1 MARSRKKTI
10 TFVGRFWQGWKRV
23 AKRVGQFQARI
34 VMAIFYFTIFTPFA
48 LAIRWGRDPLV
59 IKPGACGGWQP
70 VSPPEGSS
78 LDQARKQF

>member
-1 MARSRKKTI
+1 MARKQQPAK

-34 VMAIFYFTIFTPFA
+34 LMAIFYFTIFVPFA
-48 LAIRWGRDPLV
+48 LAIRWGSDPLA
-59 IKPGACGGWQP
+59 IKSGTRGGWQP
-70 VSPPEGSS
+70 LPPVEGSP